1 MYYVRSLNGKNGF
14 CFELNKNADINTFY
28 LNIVSAVGI
37 ANVAN

>member
-14 CFELNKNADINTFY
+14 CFELKNADINTFY